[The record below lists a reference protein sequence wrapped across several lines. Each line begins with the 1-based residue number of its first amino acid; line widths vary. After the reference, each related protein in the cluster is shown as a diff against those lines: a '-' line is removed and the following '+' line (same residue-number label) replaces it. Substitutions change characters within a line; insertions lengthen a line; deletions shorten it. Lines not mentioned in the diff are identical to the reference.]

1 MRSRLRERGTRSYSG
16 VDEIGVQSPP
26 HLQQL
31 KDVLDNID
39 DIELRDHP
47 KNSLSDGRAKY
58 IVDTSDGS
66 RLGRQDKAQEIVD
79 YINQQEDDE
88 FDDGPVAWTERD
100 GVDVKTRLGLTIH
113 VKPEVG
119 GSPVKNTEETE
130 TATLVTCMYYIEKG
144 TIPTAEQL
152 LEIIPGAD
160 VSPKWYNTYVNT
172 AHVLSSWLGGD
183 SGFTYHHEKT
193 GVFGEDAPTSY
204 PEGTIPNLHAL
215 FREMVKSFEGIK
227 STDSWQPADM
237 ALCRKGKEHAIASD
251 LLSLKGNIDA
261 ANTYLRQAI
270 ESRDFI
276 GVSLKKMPTPR
287 EPEEYNFGEV
297 KDPAPVD
304 ITEIH
309 IQMNPEVVSPKLLLS
324 DGNKDYELSIRGTQ
338 KTSNFVTLEPKIKG
352 SQAQLGKTPQDIF
365 RHTLARLGGDLT
377 SLKEIKAMIQ
387 ERGPELQEFKQR
399 FLQMAES
406 VLDVFPYARITYDMP
421 LATRYIEDVTHPN
434 VPELGTWS
442 LRSTTQALEVLAGGL
457 IPAKRQ
463 SQDKY
468 YRLLNEW
475 LTAAKKQGETYAPF
489 LKIGENG
496 YTSFSSGFEY
506 TLLEAGSTASA
517 PNLHMTHVDE
527 AHIIQGPEG
536 ADKAKEAL
544 RTGFNKLTQREKVPY
559 NVKWDGAPAVYVG
572 WVKPEDILRDD
583 LADQDKVFIIALKA
597 LFAKTPRVIA
607 SRRDIEE
614 YYGDRGDLR
623 EKLIDLWESL
633 NTNDKAK
640 KAIPK
645 DQIWQGDFLF
655 GRGDLDEVEI
665 DEEDYV
671 VFQPNTILY
680 AVKQSSDI
688 GREIANADV
697 GVVWHTRYKGKSLS
711 DLTTS
716 FDLYRDD
723 IKKLKE
729 VSGLWST
736 VVHGTYEGDQIL
748 GDAAKNTYESLRSR
762 ADVLLSSFNNYSQQY
777 QQIRDAHRG
786 TFVMQFNAM
795 INNYVKDGNLNEL
808 NSAEAYPMFIS
819 YLENKYR
826 AKMQRLS
833 GQGKKPRP
841 AEREWE
847 RVLETMQG
855 IPEEDL
861 REICRLLV
869 AIMKVFKEMKMIIIE
884 GMNHVASG
892 GGVVRT
898 YLVRKGE
905 VETLEP
911 ASHEGFV
918 ITTKDNVPFKFVDR
932 EQFSRANFSDDYKKG
947 WEH

>member
-1 MRSRLRERGTRSYSG
+1 MKIQERAHPENYSIDINNIDTSQPYLEQLQDI
-16 VDEIGVQSPP
+16 VTAIDEIDIRHTPENSPRKGKTSYIVEAP
-26 HLQQL
+26 SEGDRIRLAKEIVEYL
-31 KDVLDNID
+31 GEDEAVLD
-39 DIELRDHP
+39 ERYE
-47 KNSLSDGRAKY
+47 K
-58 IVDTSDGS
+58 IVRT
-66 RLGRQDKAQEIVD
+66 
-79 YINQQEDDE
+79 N
-88 FDDGPVAWTERD
+88 T
-100 GVDVKTRLGLTIH
+100 GLTIQ
-113 VKPEVG
+113 VKPPLKGVG
-119 GSPVKNTEETE
+119 GTGAAMTVQTVYAE
-130 TATLVTCMYYIEKG
+130 TATMLACMYYIENNTKL
-144 TIPTAEQL
+144 TSEEL
-152 LEIIPGAD
+152 LEIYPNAP
-160 VSPKWYNTYVNT
+160 STKSWLATYEHT
-172 AHVLSSWLGGD
+172 AEVLASWLGGD
-183 SGFTYHHEKT
+183 KGYTYHHEDS
-193 GVFGEDAPTSY
+193 GVFDISHPDGY
-204 PEGTIPNLHAL
+204 PPNSIPNIHAL
-215 FREMVKSFEGIK
+215 LSSMAKGQYLNIGSK
-227 STDSWQPADM
+227 DAWNPSDM
-237 ALCRKGKEHAIASD
+237 YLCRKGREHDIASNIETYGSNGD
-251 LLSLKGNIDA
+251 LEGMN
-261 ANTYLRQAI
+261 NYLRKLT
-270 ESRDFI
+270 ETRDLI
-276 GVSLKKMPTPR
+276 GVSLKKMTAPKP
-287 EPEEYNFGEV
+287 PEEYNI
-297 KDPAPVD
+297 DPDAMPEYNLD
-304 ITEIH
+304 ISAIRIPMDPNHLSPTVVLSDPEQGLEIH
-309 IQMNPEVVSPKLLLS
+309 LYLKDSRATNNTIYPEMKAKGAQAKLGRLPFAMFHKTLQQVGVTITKGQELLDIIGQGGAPLESFRQRFMIMVQKVVEVFNYASPLP
-324 DGNKDYELSIRGTQ
+324 NIEAAQDYVQYT
-338 KTSNFVTLEPKIKG
+338 TSREAGP
-352 SQAQLGKTPQDIF
+352 SE
-365 RHTLARLGGDLT
+365 RR
-377 SLKEIKAMIQ
+377 SLKNA
-387 ERGPELQEFKQR
+387 
-399 FLQMAES
+399 
-406 VLDVFPYARITYDMP
+406 V
-421 LATRYIEDVTHPN
+421 
-434 VPELGTWS
+434 
-442 LRSTTQALEVLAGGL
+442 QALESVYALAL
-457 IPAKRQ
+457 AKE
-463 SQDKY
+463 QDESLF
-468 YRLLNEW
+468 REMINEW
-475 LTAAKKQGETYAPF
+475 VHVAKKQGEYFAPF
-489 LKIGENG
+489 IKLGEDGYAAYSSFFKQSLKEAS
-496 YTSFSSGFEY
+496 TSGN
-506 TLLEAGSTASA
+506 

-833 GQGKKPRP
+833 DQGKKPRP